1 MSEQNI
7 SGIDLTLFLNSC
19 GIPVARIDKEG
30 AVRAWRDLFRDGITP
45 ELKARTQDY
54 NEEFNWHIFSFGLV
68 RAVEGHSADVLFEKC
83 RKDTVI
89 LFFENSDDAY
99 SCENAARLTS
109 DTLKSLGQYGG
120 YSYADMYIFHPA
132 DRWTYV
138 RTHERSLGPYYCE
151 KTKSN
156 LPVITQNS
164 HNPR

>member
-7 SGIDLTLFLNSC
+7 SDIDLTLFLNSC
-19 GIPVARIDKEG
+19 GIPAAG
-30 AVRAWRDLFRDGITP
+30 M
-45 ELKARTQDY
+45 
-54 NEEFNWHIFSFGLV
+54 
-68 RAVEGHSADVLFEKC
+68 ADVLFEKC

-99 SCENAARLTS
+99 SCENAARMAS